1 MRIGWKMAAVAALA
15 VLCLGGASYAA
26 AHSTRTAAPP
36 PGKGNP
42 HKNQGGCQLGQAAGA
57 NNNIKHV
64 IYLQFDNTHFNR
76 DNPNVASD
84 LEQMPHLLNFLK
96 QNGTLFTN
104 DHTILISHTAG
115 GILSSLTGLY
125 PDRHGP
131 DGLEQLRLL
140 PRRRDARRS
149 RARSS
154 TGRTRSTR
162 RRTTRCR
169 T

>member
-1 MRIGWKMAAVAALA
+1 MRKPIALAALVGALAAVVALVA
-15 VLCLGGASYAA
+15 VQVAGASGHGAA
-26 AHSTRTAAPP
+26 GP
-36 PGKGNP
+36 PGPPGPPGPKSSC
-42 HKNQGGCQLGQAAGA
+42 KLA
-57 NNNIKHV
+57 NGVQHV
-64 IYLQFDNTHFNR
+64 VYLQFDNTHFNR

-125 PDRHGP
+125 PDRTGTGITNSYDYYH
-131 DGLEQLRLL
+131 R
-140 PRRRDARRS
+140 ARSRPS

-154 TGRTRSTR
+154 TGRIRWTR
-162 RRTTRCR
+162 RTISYRT
-169 T
+169 